1 MPLNPSC
8 SIAMAE
14 LRLNDGMNL
23 ISTWYGV
30 RSDGACRFKR
40 PKWVVEL
47 LRETSSDIGRI
58 GLSRHERELLPTPQ
72 FIVVD
77 ANIDQG
83 RITAIRLRHNS
94 TQNARQ
100 EQDVQLN
107 SVRTGQSSARQN
119 ATGESDRVID
129 AINAAF
135 KRAQIL
141 ETNNH
146 TSDAGIATG
155 AGELRGQRSVAAMG
169 HCTP

>member
-1 MPLNPSC
+1 M
-8 SIAMAE
+8 
-14 LRLNDGMNL
+14 
-23 ISTWYGV
+23 
-30 RSDGACRFKR
+30 
-40 PKWVVEL
+40 
-47 LRETSSDIGRI
+47 IGRAI
-58 GLSRHERELLPTPQ
+58 VSLLITVSLWLWGCSAPLTLGTTPVTNAKYYHTNPRTDSEALPTPQ

-77 ANIDQG
+77 ATIDQG

-169 HCTP
+169 HGTP